1 MFQGLRTRFWWEIA
15 LASVS
20 AGLGALT
27 LATRDW
33 IEVTFG
39 VDPDRGSGSLEWLIV
54 AAAIAVALTLAA
66 AARVEWRRAA
76 AQS

>member
-1 MFQGLRTRFWWEIA
+1 MFQGLRTRFWWEFA
-15 LASVS
+15 LASLS

-27 LATRDW
+27 LVTREW
-33 IEVTFG
+33 IEAVFG

-54 AAAIAVALTLAA
+54 ATAAAVALTFAV

-76 AQS
+76 AQH